1 VISDKSVRWSD
12 TGLLSVK
19 NHGWE
24 GQAGINAGG
33 KEQRMILEK
42 FSLHGRSGIVT
53 GGGSGLGKGIAT
65 ALVQAGASLVIAAR
79 SKERLQQAAEEM
91 SAFGGP
97 VVPVQVD
104 LSKMDQL
111 PLLVNRTI
119 QEFGK
124 IDFLFNVAGTIR
136 RAPSEYHSEAFWDEV
151 LTLNLK
157 SLFFLSQAV
166 AQEMIARKIKGKIV
180 NIASLIA
187 AIGGQTVPSYA
198 ASKGGVAQVT
208 KAMAN
213 DWAKYGIRVN
223 AIGPGWYLT
232 DVTRP
237 VFENPE
243 RNKAITG
250 RIPLGR
256 WGAPEDL
263 GGIAVFLASDAS
275 DYITGQV
282 IFVDG
287 GWLSF

>member
-1 VISDKSVRWSD
+1 
-12 TGLLSVK
+12 
-19 NHGWE
+19 
-24 GQAGINAGG
+24 
-33 KEQRMILEK
+33 MILEK
-42 FSLHGRSGIVT
+42 FALHGGSGIVT

-79 SKERLQQAAEEM
+79 GIERLQQSAEELT
-91 SAFGGP
+91 AFGGP
-97 VVPVQVD
+97 VVPVQAD

-111 PLLVNRTI
+111 QPLVNRTI
-119 QEFGK
+119 KEFGK
-124 IDFLFNVAGTIR
+124 INFLFNVAGTIR
-136 RAPSEYHSEAFWDEV
+136 RAPAEEHSEAYWDEV

-157 SLFFLSQAV
+157 SVFFLSQAV
-166 AQEMIARKIKGKIV
+166 AKEMIARKIKGKIV
-180 NIASLIA
+180 NIASLISV
-187 AIGGQTVPSYA
+187 IGGQTVASYA
-198 ASKGGVAQVT
+198 ASKGGIAQVT
-208 KAMAN
+208 KSMAN

-232 DVTRP
+232 DVSRP

-243 RNKAITG
+243 RNKAITA

-256 WGAPEDL
+256 WGDPKDL

-287 GWLSF
+287 GWLGF